1 MIKTAEIFAQRVS
14 TYRHAKICRPTGYCA
29 LGGVFMGVRLG
40 WWEPRVRAMRNALSG
55 GDFMEYGRLKRRV
68 KRITPYGV
76 FYDRASLGVRKSSG
90 VYFFEIPA
98 DHNVH
103 INNWPNARQVM
114 ALQPWCL
121 AAYVSLSG
129 AGLTV
134 FYVPDRTVS
143 LVSTFEN
150 VRQLVRELGY
160 LVDPSGCA
168 RGRKC
173 SVSYD
178 PGCYVADQVEVVSG
192 DGDLPL

>member
-1 MIKTAEIFAQRVS
+1 MIKTAEILAQRVS

-29 LGGVFMGVRLG
+29 LVCVLMGVRLG
-40 WWEPRVRAMRNALSG
+40 WWEPRVRAMRNAFSG
-55 GDFMEYGRLKRRV
+55 GDFVAYGRLKRRV

-76 FYDRASLGVRKSSG
+76 FYDRASLGVKRCSG
-90 VYFFEIPA
+90 VYFFEVKA
-98 DHNVH
+98 DCNTH

-134 FYVPDRTVS
+134 FYVPDMAVS

-150 VRQLVRELGY
+150 VRQLVRDLGY
-160 LVDPSGCA
+160 LVDPSACTQ
-168 RGRKC
+168 GRKC
-173 SVSYD
+173 AVSYD
-178 PGCYVADQVEVVSG
+178 SGCYVAAEVEVVSG
-192 DGDLPL
+192 EGDLPL